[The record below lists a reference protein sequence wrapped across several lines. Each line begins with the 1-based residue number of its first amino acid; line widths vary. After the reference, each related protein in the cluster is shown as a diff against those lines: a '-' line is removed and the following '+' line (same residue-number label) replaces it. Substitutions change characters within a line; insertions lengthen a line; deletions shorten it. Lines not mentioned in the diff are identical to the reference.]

1 MRKTTTRSDALDTL
15 VEALQSGCFDEA
27 AARELYTLGPHAVTL
42 ALLVAARRIA
52 EQDARLTLLETR
64 TGAADATPSTP
75 SGMIPVY
82 AKPNADKQ
90 RRRRRKRPGAK
101 NGHPGHR
108 RPTPTRIDQRKKH
121 RLRVCP
127 CCGGPLQRC
136 RRTRTR
142 IVEDLPE
149 DLQTQVTEHTIHR
162 DYCAAC
168 KKHVEPVVPDA
179 LPNATFGHR
188 IIGFTSWCHY
198 GLGTTIDQLIDILQY
213 HLQTKLSAG
222 GLIAAWQRLA
232 KILTPW
238 YEQIAEEARK
248 SAYLHA
254 DETGWRVQG
263 QSCWLWCFAN
273 DNNCYYLIDRNR
285 GSPVLHRF
293 FGEAFDGILL
303 HDFLTAYESIDVLDR
318 QYCLV
323 HLLRELEKVDQHN
336 DSPQWQAFAKTLRR
350 LIHDGIRLRKRP
362 DFTPAK
368 YHSRIL
374 RLGRRLDALIA
385 AGVVVNAAARR
396 TGTVAASG
404 GVAARRAEDVRAS
417 GGEAARRT
425 DDVAAPGS
433 PLARSAAQCRLP
445 AEVFADADVRRL
457 CKRLRRTGDHIFTFL
472 EYPAIAFEN
481 NFAERMIRPAVI
493 LRKNSQ
499 SNRSDRGAVTQAV
512 LMSIYRTLR
521 LRGHDPLQ
529 TIATALRA
537 YLQTGTLPPL
547 PPQTTADG

>member
-1 MRKTTTRSDALDTL
+1 MRKTATRSDALDSL
-15 VEALQSGCFDEA
+15 VAALQSGVFDEA
-27 AARELYTLGPHAVTL
+27 AARELYTLGPDAVTL
-42 ALLVAARRIA
+42 ALLAAARRIA
-52 EQDARLTLLETR
+52 EQDTRLALLDARTSVA
-64 TGAADATPSTP
+64 GVSPATP

-82 AKPNADKQ
+82 TKPNATTPRGQ
-90 RRRRRKRPGAK
+90 RRKRPGARD
-101 NGHPGHR
+101 GHPGHR
-108 RPTPTRIDQRKKH
+108 RPTPTRIDRRQQH
-121 RLRVCP
+121 RLKVCP

-142 IVEDLPE
+142 LVEDLPE
-149 DLQTQVTEHTIHR
+149 DLHSLVTEHTIHR
-162 DYCAAC
+162 DYCPEC

-188 IIGFTSWCHY
+188 IISFTSWCHY
-198 GLGTTIDQLIDILQY
+198 GLGVTLDQLVDILQY

-232 KILTPW
+232 EILTPW
-238 YEQIAEEARK
+238 YEQIAEQARK

-263 QSCWLWCFAN
+263 QTCWLWCFAN
-273 DNNCYYLIDRNR
+273 GQVCYYLIDRCR
-285 GSPVLHRF
+285 GSPVLQRF

-303 HDFLTAYESIDVLDR
+303 HDFWTAYESIDVLDR

-336 DSPQWQAFAKTLRR
+336 TTSEWLSFAKTLRR
-350 LIHDGIRLRKRP
+350 LIRDGIRLRKRP
-362 DFTPAK
+362 DFSPQK
-368 YHSRIL
+368 YQSRIL

-385 AGVVVNAAARR
+385 AGG
-396 TGTVAASG
+396 GT
-404 GVAARRAEDVRAS
+404 RA
-417 GGEAARRT
+417 T
-425 DDVAAPGS
+425 PGS
-433 PLARSAAQCRLP
+433 PAARAVAECPLP
-445 AEVFADADVRRL
+445 AEVFADTDVRRL

-472 EYPAIAFEN
+472 DYPEIAFEN
-481 NFAERMIRPAVI
+481 NFAERQIRPAVI

-499 SNRSDRGAVTQAV
+499 SNRSDRGAVIQAV

-529 TIATALRA
+529 TIADALRTR
-537 YLQTGTLPPL
+537 LQTGHLPPL
-547 PPQTTADG
+547 PPATVADG

>member
-1 MRKTTTRSDALDTL
+1 MRKTATRSDALDTL
-15 VEALQSGCFDEA
+15 VTALRSGCFDEA
-27 AARELYTLGPHAVTL
+27 AARQLYTLGPDAVTL
-42 ALLVAARRIA
+42 ALLAVARRIA
-52 EQDARLTLLETR
+52 EQDARIAELQTA
-64 TGAADATPSTP
+64 TGNAAATPATP

-82 AKPNADKQ
+82 TKPNATTP
-90 RRRRRKRPGAK
+90 RGRRRKRPGARD
-101 NGHPGHR
+101 GHPGHR
-108 RPTPTRIDQRKKH
+108 RPTPTRIDRRQEH
-121 RLRVCP
+121 RLKVCP

-142 IVEDLPE
+142 LVEDLPE
-149 DLQTQVTEHTIHR
+149 NLQSAVTEHTIHR
-162 DYCAAC
+162 DYCPKC

-179 LPNATFGHR
+179 LPNATLGHR
-188 IIGFTSWCHY
+188 VVSFTSWCHY
-198 GLGTTIDQLIDILQY
+198 GLGVTLDQLIDILQY

-222 GLIAAWQRLA
+222 GLIAAWRRLA
-232 KILTPW
+232 EILTPW
-238 YEQIAEEARK
+238 HEQIAEQARK

-263 QSCWLWCFAN
+263 RTCWLWCFAN
-273 DNNCYYLIDRNR
+273 GQVCYYLIDRCR

-293 FGEAFDGILL
+293 FGDAFDGILL
-303 HDFLTAYESIDVLDR
+303 HDFWTAYESIDVLDR

-336 DSPQWQAFAKTLRR
+336 TTGEWRSFAKTLRR
-350 LIHDGIRLRKRP
+350 LLRDGIRLRKRP
-362 DFTPAK
+362 DFSPRK
-368 YHSRIL
+368 YQSRIV

-385 AGVVVNAAARR
+385 AGVDAA
-396 TGTVAASG
+396 
-404 GVAARRAEDVRAS
+404 
-417 GGEAARRT
+417 
-425 DDVAAPGS
+425 AAPGT
-433 PLARSAAQCRLP
+433 PAKRAAAECPLP

-472 EYPAIAFEN
+472 DYPQIPFEN

-529 TIATALRA
+529 TIAHALRT
-537 YLQTGTLPPL
+537 YLQTSQLPPL
-547 PPQTTADG
+547 PPAIVANG